1 MGKAERRR
9 PHRGR
14 RRKKKKS
21 NFIYNIILIAAI
33 AVFCVSAFQ
42 LARIAKG
49 YLSGR
54 SEYKEVQ
61 DLAVKGDKP
70 EGGFRVDFEKLL
82 EINPDT
88 VAWIRFY
95 PEPEIISYPVVQG
108 EDNEKYLHQTF
119 SDNENTMGA
128 IFLDAHASRTFAD
141 QNTIIYG
148 HRMKDGSMF
157 RHLQDYEDSE
167 FWKEN
172 PYFYIYTPDGYE
184 LTYHIYSAGVV
195 NAVSDTYRTE
205 FDTEEDYQE
214 FLDYTDGVSYYETGV
229 ELDTDDTIV
238 TLSTCTSNSD
248 DNRFVVRG
256 VLEKKAELK

>member
-70 EGGFRVDFEKLL
+70 EGGFRVDF
-82 EINPDT
+82 
-88 VAWIRFY
+88 
-95 PEPEIISYPVVQG
+95 
-108 EDNEKYLHQTF
+108 
-119 SDNENTMGA
+119 
-128 IFLDAHASRTFAD
+128 
-141 QNTIIYG
+141 
-148 HRMKDGSMF
+148 
-157 RHLQDYEDSE
+157 
-167 FWKEN
+167 
-172 PYFYIYTPDGYE
+172 
-184 LTYHIYSAGVV
+184 
-195 NAVSDTYRTE
+195 
-205 FDTEEDYQE
+205 
-214 FLDYTDGVSYYETGV
+214 
-229 ELDTDDTIV
+229 
-238 TLSTCTSNSD
+238 
-248 DNRFVVRG
+248 
-256 VLEKKAELK
+256 